1 MLTGRRYLSSLS
13 FDRVSSTSHV
23 DTSLLLRQPPVCL
36 AGLKGDR
43 NSSFVPHRGS
53 YPESCLKARLR
64 KNTSIARLRAP
75 RRHSS
80 GQICKAGAS
89 GKGVDLQL
97 PEATGTGDGSRRG
110 IPPDAQRALTKLF
123 KSSKAAASCN
133 ASAQLLRS
141 QCKLQ
146 VRPNSRLCRLTS
158 FAFGSVTPA
167 VLNQ

>member
-13 FDRVSSTSHV
+13 FDGISSTSHV

-110 IPPDAQRALTKLF
+110 IPPDAQCEFLSFSLLKPSAD
-123 KSSKAAASCN
+123 ASLN
-133 ASAQLLRS
+133 ILHYVGRTAGIPLAQILLA
-141 QCKLQ
+141 
-146 VRPNSRLCRLTS
+146 TS
-158 FAFGSVTPA
+158 
-167 VLNQ
+167 